1 MISDAASQGNLPV
14 KGATADHEGV
24 AHELRRTGH
33 EVNVISMVLSVRVG
47 GYDDVALR
55 CDGCDVAQPGL
66 DGSALS
72 QVVDVLQHSSI
83 SSGLPEIFGAAPAAS
98 VVYDD

>member
-1 MISDAASQGNLPV
+1 MISWNPSLVCEREKNQARQMISDAASQGNLPV

-47 GYDDVALR
+47 GYDDDAMWR
-55 CDGCDVAQPGL
+55 SP
-66 DGSALS
+66 
-72 QVVDVLQHSSI
+72 VLM
-83 SSGLPEIFGAAPAAS
+83 AAPFPRLS
-98 VVYDD
+98 TCSNTVP